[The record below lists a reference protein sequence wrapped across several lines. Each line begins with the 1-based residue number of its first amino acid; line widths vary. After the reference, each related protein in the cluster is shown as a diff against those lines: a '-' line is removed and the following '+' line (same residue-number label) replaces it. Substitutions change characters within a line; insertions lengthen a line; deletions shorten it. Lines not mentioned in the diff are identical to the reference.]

1 MSSRYPERTMSTF
14 DVWIVRFSPG
24 EPPPA
29 ERLKSVFGIDDK
41 SARALEQSLPRVVK
55 HRAHAKEAGELRRL
69 LESIGAEV
77 ECRPARDT
85 GPSEEGEAAVFHPPA
100 PEPLPGRISAID
112 PFSPVIPAGAARIS
126 VDAPASL
133 RPPRRSE
140 ISGVVRP
147 ASVRPSR
154 RLEDA
159 IRETSLEQRRQVFVR
174 QALGALVAGVVVLAL
189 GVYLDNSVLLGNA
202 TWIGVAFD
210 GLGIYLLGVGG
221 YELYTTLRSG

>member
-1 MSSRYPERTMSTF
+1 MSTF

-55 HRAHAKEAGELRRL
+55 HRAHAKEAGELRKL

-85 GPSEEGEAAVFHPPA
+85 RPAEGGEAAVFHPPA
-100 PEPLPGRISAID
+100 PDPLPGRISAID
-112 PFSPVIPAGAARIS
+112 PFAPAIPTGAARIS
-126 VDAPASL
+126 VDAPVASL
-133 RPPRRSE
+133 SPPRRSE

-147 ASVRPSR
+147 PSARPSR

-159 IRETSLEQRRQVFVR
+159 IRESSLGQRRKVFVR
-174 QALGALVAGVVVLAL
+174 QALGALVAGLVVLAL

-202 TWIGVAFD
+202 TWFGVAFD